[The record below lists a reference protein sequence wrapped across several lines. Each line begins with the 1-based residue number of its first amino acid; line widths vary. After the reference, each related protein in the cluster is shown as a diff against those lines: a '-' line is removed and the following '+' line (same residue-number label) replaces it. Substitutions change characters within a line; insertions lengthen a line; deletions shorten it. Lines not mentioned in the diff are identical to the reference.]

1 MSLDDRDVIYRPP
14 SEAKSF
20 ILRITKG
27 CSHNKCT
34 FCAMYRKVPFQ
45 IRSMEEIEREITQM
59 AKFYPELRRVFLADG
74 NALVLGTDKLLAIME
89 RLHAAFPMLTR
100 ITCYGAPKD
109 ILRKNP
115 AELAA
120 LQGAGLKII
129 YLGIESGDDRVLAE
143 INKGVTA
150 AEMITAGQ
158 KVLAA
163 EIKLSA
169 MVILGLGGKQ
179 YTHSHA
185 VNTARVI
192 NAIGPTML
200 GVLSLAIFDGTP
212 LKEAVDQGKFVPLS
226 TREGM
231 LELKEMLEHIDVQ
244 QPCIFR
250 CNHVSNFL
258 PLKGVLSR
266 DKSQLLADVQ
276 EVLEFLKDSRYN
288 QQIFNPKSF

>member
-1 MSLDDRDVIYRPP
+1 MSSEDRDVIYRPP

-20 ILRITKG
+20 ILRITRG

-34 FCAMYRKVPFQ
+34 FCAMYRNVPFQ
-45 IRSMEEIEREITQM
+45 IRSMEKIEREITQM

-109 ILRKNP
+109 ILRKTP

-120 LQGAGLKII
+120 LQSAGLKIV
-129 YLGIESGDDRVLAE
+129 YLGIESGDDGVLTE

-150 AEMITAGQ
+150 NEMITAGQ

-163 EIKLSA
+163 GIKLSA
-169 MVILGLGGKQ
+169 MVILGLGGMQ

-192 NAIGPTML
+192 NAISPTML

-258 PLKGVLSR
+258 PLKGILNR
-266 DKSQLLADVQ
+266 DKPQLLADVQ
-276 EVLEFLKDSRYN
+276 EVLEYLKDSRYN

>member
-1 MSLDDRDVIYRPP
+1 MSSEDRDVVYRPP

-20 ILRITKG
+20 ILRITRG

-34 FCAMYRKVPFQ
+34 FCAMYRNVPFQ
-45 IRSMEEIEREITQM
+45 IRPMEKIEQEITQM

-89 RLHAAFPMLTR
+89 RLHTAFPMLTR

-109 ILRKNP
+109 ILRKTP

-120 LQGAGLKII
+120 LQEAGLKII
-129 YLGIESGDDRVLAE
+129 YLGIESGDDEVLTE

-150 AEMITAGQ
+150 NEMIAAGQ

-163 EIKLSA
+163 DIKLSA
-169 MVILGLGGKQ
+169 MVILGLGGKKH
-179 YTHSHA
+179 THNHA
-185 VNTARVI
+185 VNTAQVI
-192 NAIGPTML
+192 NAISPTML

-212 LKEAVDQGKFVPLS
+212 LKKAVDQGKFVPLS

-258 PLKGVLSR
+258 PLKGVLNR
-266 DKSQLLADVQ
+266 DKPQLLADVQ
-276 EVLEFLKDSRYN
+276 EVLEYLKDSKYN
-288 QQIFNPKSF
+288 QQIFNPKNF